1 MIEGVKIKQLQRH
14 ADERGC
20 LTEILRRD
28 DEIFAEF
35 GQIYATVN
43 YPQVVR
49 AWHYH
54 RKQDDFFAVVK
65 GMVKAVLYDA
75 REGSPTKGEVNE
87 FFLGEQNMIL
97 LRIPVGVYHGYKT
110 IGDEAAILLNLP
122 TRTYDP
128 ADPDEYRLPWDSPE
142 VPYDWDIVMK

>member
-110 IGDEAAILLNLP
+110 VGDETAILLNLP

-128 ADPDEYRLPWDSPE
+128 SDPDEYRLPWDSPE
-142 VPYDWDIVMK
+142 VPYDWAIVMK

>member
-35 GQIYATVN
+35 GQVYATVN

-54 RKQDDFFAVVK
+54 KKQDDFFAVVK
-65 GMVKAVLYDA
+65 GMAKAVLYDA

-110 IGDEAAILLNLP
+110 VGDETAILLNLP

-128 ADPDEYRLPWDSPE
+128 SDPDEYRLPWDSPE
-142 VPYDWDIVMK
+142 VPYDWAIVMK

>member
-35 GQIYATVN
+35 GQVYATVN

-54 RKQDDFFAVVK
+54 KKQDDFFAVVK

-87 FFLGEQNMIL
+87 FFIGEQNMIL

-110 IGDEAAILLNLP
+110 VGDETAILLNLP

-128 ADPDEYRLPWDSPE
+128 SDPDEYRLPWDSPE
-142 VPYDWDIVMK
+142 VPYDWAIVMK